1 MKSFKKSLVLLP
13 LSLLVLSSV
22 EPVAAKAD
30 SWGSAEE
37 ANNQKAENNRINN
50 IGVTDKML
58 ESIASAN
65 ETNIVNY
72 INYEIGIINTDP
84 NVYSNDKTGH
94 IDKLNKYKQE
104 AQQAHDKYNAKIE
117 SASNTF
123 TGLSAYYNDY
133 SDSVND
139 IQFIQMTESQ
149 AMIYYHSLQDAT
161 YQSSVYPSS
170 NDISEFLMNYKDSQ
184 PSVPIDNNPG
194 DIVPNTTQV
203 QSMISSA
210 VSSNNST
217 DADAKAIA
225 SLQAEVAKLE
235 KEVSGQKK
243 SSSHTKILAADKKAL
258 AKINKKLHQK
268 HLSKKAHHKLVLQR
282 KALLKAIKKLSK

>member
-1 MKSFKKSLVLLP
+1 MKGFKKSLVLLP

-22 EPVAAKAD
+22 APVAAKAD
-30 SWGSAEE
+30 GWGSAEE
-37 ANNQKAENNRINN
+37 TNNQKAENNRIND

-58 ESIASAN
+58 ESIAAAN

-72 INYEIGIINTDP
+72 INYEIGIINTDQ
-84 NVYSNDKTGH
+84 NVYSNDKSGH

-104 AQQAHDKYNAKIE
+104 AQQAHDNYNAKIS

-123 TGLSAYYNDY
+123 TGLSTYYNDY

-203 QSMISSA
+203 QSMISYA
-210 VSSNNST
+210 VSSNNSNG
-217 DADAKAIA
+217 ADSKAIA

-235 KEVSGQKK
+235 KEISGQKK
-243 SSSHTKILAADKKAL
+243 SSSHKKSLAADKKAL

-282 KALLKAIKKLSK
+282 KALLKAIKKLAK